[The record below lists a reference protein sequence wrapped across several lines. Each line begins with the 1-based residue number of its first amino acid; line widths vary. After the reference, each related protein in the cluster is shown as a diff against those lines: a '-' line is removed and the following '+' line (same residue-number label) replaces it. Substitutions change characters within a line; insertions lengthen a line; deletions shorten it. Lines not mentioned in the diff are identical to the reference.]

1 MPPPDE
7 ERRAYKAST
16 RLRRARPLRKPEGDP
31 RLPRSSSV
39 GECEVTERASSRSF
53 EASQSC
59 CTWKGVSATVEGA
72 LASAT
77 TSTVPLGL
85 STGPAAGVQVR
96 RASLSASLASRSSW
110 SMMSTAASRLDLG
123 DADSLLA
130 PLLRKSTNRWP
141 IRARTRFF
149 RVCLAGVGGS
159 IEDSLVQLMAS
170 SIASSASSLES
181 QSCCTIWGERS
192 SASCSSSIVLTKMD
206 TPSIQKWM

>member
-39 GECEVTERASSRSF
+39 GVCEVTERASSRSF

-59 CTWKGVSATVEGA
+59 CTWKGVNATVEGA

-85 STGPAAGVQVR
+85 STGTGPATGVQV
-96 RASLSASLASRSSW
+96 
-110 SMMSTAASRLDLG
+110 
-123 DADSLLA
+123 
-130 PLLRKSTNRWP
+130 
-141 IRARTRFF
+141 
-149 RVCLAGVGGS
+149 
-159 IEDSLVQLMAS
+159 
-170 SIASSASSLES
+170 
-181 QSCCTIWGERS
+181 
-192 SASCSSSIVLTKMD
+192 
-206 TPSIQKWM
+206 